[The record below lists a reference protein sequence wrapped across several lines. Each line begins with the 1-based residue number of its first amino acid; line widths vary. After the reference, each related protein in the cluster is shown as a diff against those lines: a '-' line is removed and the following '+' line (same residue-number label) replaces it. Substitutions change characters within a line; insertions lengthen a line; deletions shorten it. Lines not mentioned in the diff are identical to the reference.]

1 MTHEKRLCNIR
12 TADELLDAARD
23 AVKKHAR
30 PDGTLDA
37 DAGRWH
43 LYRLRAAASC
53 YRNAGLGVLAERV
66 TWLADSVTY
75 HGGIVVDEWAFF
87 DRLNAGGCGVA

>member
-1 MTHEKRLCNIR
+1 
-12 TADELLDAARD
+12 
-23 AVKKHAR
+23 
-30 PDGTLDA
+30 
-37 DAGRWH
+37 

-53 YRNAGLGVLAERV
+53 YRNAGLGVLADRV

-87 DRLNAGGCGVA
+87 DRLNAGGCGVS